1 MIYEIAGLRAD
12 VKNHCAYTTAF
23 CKEYLAE
30 DQTSP
35 VDFSVEVTKEEFA
48 AEKALSEGFSD
59 GYIENICL
67 YRKIC
72 LLAPKFNRFLLH
84 SAVLTY
90 EGNAYA
96 FLGRSGIG
104 KSTHTALWTKHV
116 NGAEILN
123 GDKPILSFE
132 KNGEEREFIVHG
144 TPWNGKENRG
154 RKGCAPL
161 KSLCFIERAKE
172 NSIERITP
180 SQATDRI
187 FSQVLLP
194 TEQVA
199 AEKTLSLL
207 DKLVTCVPSYV
218 LHCNME
224 INALETSF
232 AALTGEILQ
241 GDRIKKQGEEGENN
255 EN

>member
-1 MIYEIAGLRAD
+1 MIYEIAGMRAD
-12 VKNHCAYTTAF
+12 VKNRCAYTTAF

-30 DQTSP
+30 DQTLP
-35 VDFSVEVTKEEFA
+35 VDFSVEVTREEFE
-48 AEKALSEGFSD
+48 AEKKQSEGFSD

-84 SAVLTY
+84 AAVLTY
-90 EGNAYA
+90 DGNAYA

-132 KNGEEREFIVHG
+132 QGEGKERFIVHG

-154 RKGCAPL
+154 RKGSAPL

-172 NSIERITP
+172 NSIEKITP
-180 SQATDRI
+180 QKATDRI

-199 AEKTLSLL
+199 AEKTLTLI
-207 DKLVTCVPSYV
+207 DRLVTIVPSYV

-232 AALTGEILQ
+232 AALTGKRFQ
-241 GDRIKKQGEEGENN
+241 GDCVKKQ
-255 EN
+255 